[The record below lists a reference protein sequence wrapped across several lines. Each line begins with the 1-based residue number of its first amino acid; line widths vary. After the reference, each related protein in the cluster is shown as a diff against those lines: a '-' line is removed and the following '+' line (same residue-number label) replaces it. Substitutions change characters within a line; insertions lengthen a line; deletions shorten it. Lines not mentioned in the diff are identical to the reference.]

1 MPEFTITEQDKTAK
15 RMTIVLW
22 GQAGC
27 GKTTWAATAPG
38 RKLWLS
44 FGDNEHASV
53 EDRKDVGVMHL
64 YKYEAKDVLDERL
77 TSNPFNLDKIL
88 LEQEDIET
96 VVCDSLTAISDMAL
110 RRAVDMD
117 LRTEKHKRPTMEEP
131 GWTAYGGRNA
141 ITLALLN
148 RLLNVTAKHGVHLIM
163 TAHEAEAEKD
173 KVGIPQF
180 YTIMLGGKM
189 VTNVTWRISEFW
201 FMSEDG
207 KGRQLAV
214 RPTRKRRPM
223 KSRMFKG
230 TGYPEFEVTYDSSLP
245 DKGQMTIASFYN
257 QWVQNGDKLVIPRS
271 RRAKG
276 DTSTE
281 D

>member
-1 MPEFTITEQDKTAK
+1 VSNYEITKQGETPK

-27 GKTTWAATAPG
+27 GKTTYSATAPG
-38 RKLWLS
+38 QKLWLS
-44 FGDNEHASV
+44 FGDGEHTSI
-53 EDRKDVGVMHL
+53 EDRKDVDVMHL
-64 YKYEAKDVLDERL
+64 YRYDYADVLENRH
-77 TSNPFNLDKIL
+77 TTNPFGLDRIL
-88 LEQEDIET
+88 KEREDIQT

-110 RRAVDMD
+110 RRAVDLD
-117 LRTEKHKRPTMEEP
+117 LRTEKHKKPTMEEP

-141 ITLALLN
+141 ITLALMN

-163 TAHEAEAEKD
+163 TAHEADPEKD
-173 KVGIPQF
+173 KAGIPQF

-201 FMSEDG
+201 FMSEDS
-207 KGRQLAV
+207 KGRQIAV
-214 RPTRKRRPM
+214 RPTRKRKPM

-230 TGYPEFEVTYDSSLP
+230 TGAPEFALAYDADKP
-245 DKGQMTIASFYN
+245 DDGQMTIASFYE
-257 QWVQNGDKLVIPRS
+257 QWVENGSKLLVPPS

-276 DTSTE
+276 ETGTE